1 MAQLRPPFYPTPCH
15 PTPMLGLFT
24 SLTAWPGFLVLSCV
38 CRGGKKAVSY
48 GEDTVL
54 FFDWLLDPGAVM
66 IETSDFRG
74 LLEVWTS
81 WSYRLVGLPK
91 WWQRSVLDLQLWPPP
106 VPAHTFVCPEN
117 TFSPT
122 QPVLKQRKFFRRKG
136 CPTQIDSSEILS
148 RYNWSWQPSIFDCC
162 QSYLPKTTWL
172 SFLKARNSPVCRLCP
187 EHLQCLRPLSS
198 SFLSKASQAF
208 LHYRIC
214 TVHSS

>member
-1 MAQLRPPFYPTPCH
+1 M
-15 PTPMLGLFT
+15 
-24 SLTAWPGFLVLSCV
+24 
-38 CRGGKKAVSY
+38 
-48 GEDTVL
+48 
-54 FFDWLLDPGAVM
+54 M

-148 RYNWSWQPSIFDCC
+148 RYN
-162 QSYLPKTTWL
+162 
-172 SFLKARNSPVCRLCP
+172 
-187 EHLQCLRPLSS
+187 
-198 SFLSKASQAF
+198 
-208 LHYRIC
+208 
-214 TVHSS
+214 